1 MTKNILFLRD
11 KQRENKGGHIL
22 SQQQQNQMGNEAMYQ
37 PDSAKFNH
45 GGHEVLDMHETLSTI
60 VGGLNQFVIFRDQI
74 QDTEL
79 KDILDRQ
86 YKFSLDEYNILV
98 ESFKTGRDPS
108 HPTGSYEMQQNNQ
121 FTFGLKAGQPT
132 KPITQ
137 ASEINDEIISGY
149 LLAAHK
155 QMASAKL
162 VTALETTNPVVR
174 RVLAD
179 SIPNCIEMAYE
190 ISLYQNKKGYY
201 QVPQLSPQDM
211 AIMTN
216 CFGEATSISPSKFN

>member
-1 MTKNILFLRD
+1 M
-11 KQRENKGGHIL
+11 
-22 SQQQQNQMGNEAMYQ
+22 SQQQQNQMGNDPMYH

-60 VGGLNQFVIFRDQI
+60 VGGLNQCVIFRDQI

-79 KDILDRQ
+79 RDILDRQ

-98 ESFKTGRDPS
+98 ECFKTGRDPS
-108 HPTGSYEMQQNNQ
+108 HPTGHYEMTENNK
-121 FTFGLKAGQPT
+121 FTYGVKAGQPT

-149 LLAAHK
+149 LLGMHK
-155 QMASAKL
+155 EMAKSKAD
-162 VTALETTNPVVR
+162 TALETTNPVVR

-190 ISLYQNKKGYY
+190 VSIYQNKKGYY

-216 CFGEATSISPSKFN
+216 CFGEATSTSPSKFN